1 MIGRVIEIAS
11 DDRHLAVHRGFMI
24 VSAANAEVGRV
35 PLDDIG
41 VLLCHAH
48 GLTYSN
54 NLMVELARRGAAV
67 VLCGSNHMPVAW
79 LWPLDGHHVQALR
92 MRQQLAAEDA
102 LLRRLWQILVRAKIQ
117 QQGAVLERSGKPDGA
132 FDMLARKVRSGD
144 PENIEAQAA
153 RRYWPLLMGA
163 DFRRDRDAA
172 GANAMLNYG
181 YTVLRAG
188 VARAVV
194 ATGLHPSLG
203 IHHANRGNAMC
214 LVDDLMEP
222 FRPLVD
228 FVVARLVAS
237 GEASVTTSAKRSLAT
252 LLSLD
257 MATERGTTPVATCLE
272 RLALSLAIAFETGK
286 PVLDLPAAVLP
297 MELPEP
303 GGNAKPDMEKAGPC

>member
-11 DDRHLAVHRGFMI
+11 DGRHLGVLRGFMT
-24 VSAANAEVGRV
+24 VSSEGQEVGRV

-54 NLMVELARRGAAV
+54 NLFVELSRRGASV
-67 VLCGSNHMPVAW
+67 VLCGANHMPLAW
-79 LWPLDGHHVQALR
+79 VWPLDAHHVQALR
-92 MRQQLAAEDA
+92 MRHQLEADEP
-102 LLRRLWQILVRAKIQ
+102 LRKRLWQVLVRAKIE
-117 QQGAVLERSGKPDGA
+117 QQGAILERMGKPDGA

-153 RRYWPLLMGA
+153 RRYWPLAMGA
-163 DFRRDRDAA
+163 DFRRDREAR

-194 ATGLHPSLG
+194 STGLHPSIGL
-203 IHHANRGNAMC
+203 HHANRGNPMC
-214 LVDDLMEP
+214 LVDDLLEP

-228 FVVARLVAS
+228 FTVARLAAE
-237 GEASVTTSAKRSLAT
+237 GEETVNPAVKASLANV
-252 LLSLD
+252 LSLD
-257 MATERGTTPVATCLE
+257 MTTARGTTPVSTCLE
-272 RLALSLAIAFETGK
+272 RLALSLAVAYESGK
-286 PVLDLPAAVLP
+286 PELDLPEPLLP
-297 MELPEP
+297 LELPEP
-303 GGNAKPDMEKAGPC
+303 QRDAAKGA

>member
-11 DDRHLAVHRGFMI
+11 DGRHLAVLRGFMT
-24 VSAANAEVGRV
+24 VSAEGKEVGRV

-54 NLMVELARRGAAV
+54 NLLVELSQRGTSV
-67 VLCGSNHMPVAW
+67 VLCGANHMPSAW
-79 LWPLDGHHVQALR
+79 VWPIDGHHVQALR
-92 MRQQLAAEDA
+92 MRHQLEAEEA
-102 LLRRLWQILVRAKIQ
+102 LRRRLWQVLVRAKIR
-117 QQGAVLERSGKPDGA
+117 QQGAILERMGKPDGA

-153 RRYWPLLMGA
+153 RRYWPLAMG
-163 DFRRDRDAA
+163 DEFRRDREAG

-194 ATGLHPSLG
+194 SAGLHPSIGL
-203 IHHANRGNAMC
+203 HHTNRGNPMC

-228 FVVARLVAS
+228 FTVARLVAE
-237 GEASVTTSAKRSLAT
+237 GENIVTVNVKSNLANV
-252 LLSLD
+252 LSLD
-257 MATERGTTPVATCLE
+257 MTTERGTTPVSTCLE
-272 RLALSLAIAFETGK
+272 RLAVSLAAAFESGK
-286 PVLDLPAAVLP
+286 SELDLPQPLLP
-297 MELPEP
+297 LELPEP
-303 GGNAKPDMEKAGPC
+303 QRNRPNGD

>member
-24 VSAANAEVGRV
+24 VSADNAEMGRV

-67 VLCGSNHMPVAW
+67 VLCGPNHMPVAW
-79 LWPLDGHHVQALR
+79 LWPLDGHHVQAQR
-92 MRQQLAAEDA
+92 MRHQLAAEDA
-102 LLRRLWQILVRAKIQ
+102 LMRRIWQVLVRAKIA
-117 QQGAVLERSGKPDGA
+117 QQGAVLERAGKPDGA
-132 FDMLARKVRSGD
+132 FEMLARKVRSGD

-163 DFRRDRDAA
+163 EFRRDRDAA

-181 YTVLRAG
+181 YTVLRAA
-188 VARAVV
+188 VARAIV

-203 IHHANRGNAMC
+203 VHHANRGNAMC

-228 FVVARLVAS
+228 FVVARLLEA
-237 GEASVTTSAKRSLAT
+237 GETSMTPAVKQALASVI
-252 LLSLD
+252 SLD
-257 MATERGTTPVATCLE
+257 LATERGTTPIATCLE
-272 RLALSLAIAFETGK
+272 RLALSLATAFETGK
-286 PVLDLPAAVLP
+286 PALDLPAAVLP

-303 GGNAKPDMEKAGPC
+303 ARAVEPDGADEC